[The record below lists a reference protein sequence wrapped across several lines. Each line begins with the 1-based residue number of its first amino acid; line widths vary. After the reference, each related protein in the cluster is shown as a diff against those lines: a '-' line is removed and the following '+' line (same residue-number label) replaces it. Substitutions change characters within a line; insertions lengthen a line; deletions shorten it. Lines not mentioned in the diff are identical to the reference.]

1 MEKPEESERR
11 SHSRRRSRSFSSR
24 RRKNWIRPK
33 DYDGTTCVETFLSK
47 FECAAKY
54 NGWDVLDKSAHL
66 KTCLVGAA
74 EHLVWNAEE
83 DTYEDMKQKLRYRF
97 VAEEQQE
104 KFRLELRYRR
114 RKTTETLQELATGVE
129 KLVQLAYPGDD
140 PGLLDI
146 LARDSFIDALDDEKL
161 QKEVRRQRPT
171 PLRLALTEAMRLE
184 VLERG
189 TRRSHESL
197 RPRQVRAINTEQG
210 EPSACTAKSRP
221 ATEQRTGQRQRGPL
235 NSGGQRGSP
244 SPQKHQPEK
253 RQVKDVILIRIFRR

>member
-1 MEKPEESERR
+1 V
-11 SHSRRRSRSFSSR
+11 FISS
-24 RRKNWIRPK
+24 KNWIRPK
-33 DYDGTTCVETFLSK
+33 DYDGTTCVETFLPR

-54 NGWDVLDKSAHL
+54 NGWNALSAHL

-97 VAEEQQE
+97 GAEEQQE

-129 KLVQLAYPGDD
+129 KLVQHAYPDGD

-146 LARDSFIDALDDEKL
+146 LARGGFIDALDDEKL

-171 PLRLALTEAMRLE
+171 SLRLALTEAMRLE

-189 TRRSHESL
+189 TRRSHESP
-197 RPRQVRAINTEQG
+197 RPRQVRAINAEQG
-210 EPSACTAKSRP
+210 SLRRVRLNLGLRRSDGLDSARGGRSTLVVREVHRHRRNNQP
-221 ATEQRTGQRQRGPL
+221 YRRQL
-235 NSGGQRGSP
+235 
-244 SPQKHQPEK
+244 
-253 RQVKDVILIRIFRR
+253 KDVSLIRIIRRRYRT